1 MPPGNPIHLLKLADR
16 EFRQLTEERPP
27 PSSTRRFKPIR
38 LNATRFDQSWDRKRG
53 AAVRLTAVLLQ
64 EDDAALQRRVCENDK
79 TVKTYTS
86 AADWLARESA
96 YLRKMARLLDTA
108 GGRLSSVLG
117 RCQSD
122 QAVAP

>member
-1 MPPGNPIHLLKLADR
+1 MK
-16 EFRQLTEERPP
+16 
-27 PSSTRRFKPIR
+27 

-86 AADWLARESA
+86 AADWLGTRIRIAE
-96 YLRKMARLLDTA
+96 KDGEIA
-108 GGRLSSVLG
+108 GYGGGTPFIRSGPLSV
-117 RCQSD
+117 
-122 QAVAP
+122 